1 MHLFCV
7 DLQYAV
13 YNKNV
18 KEETLLIILLIIVLV
33 GCFVD
38 SNLLLGL
45 LNVGLGFLIGLAI
58 SVVIFAWTLKTL
70 TGML

>member
-1 MHLFCV
+1 M
-7 DLQYAV
+7 
-13 YNKNV
+13 
-18 KEETLLIILLIIVLV
+18 LIILLIIVLV

-58 SVVIFAWTLKTL
+58 SVVLFAWTLKTL